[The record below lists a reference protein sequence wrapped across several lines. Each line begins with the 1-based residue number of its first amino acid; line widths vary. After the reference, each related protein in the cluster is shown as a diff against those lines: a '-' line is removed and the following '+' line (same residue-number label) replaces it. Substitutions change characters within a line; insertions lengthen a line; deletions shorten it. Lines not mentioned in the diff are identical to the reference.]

1 MKTVTDKTITLDVV
15 TSDTIATVKAKIQDK
30 EDIPPY
36 QQRLYW
42 GWGGYCFPIDYA
54 GKQLEDGRTLSDYN
68 IQNESTLLLIGHRGR
83 MQIFVKTL
91 TGKTITLDVQPSDSI
106 YYVKAKIQV
115 KDDDAIPPYQQRL
128 YYAGKQLEDGRTL
141 SDYNIQK
148 ESTLDLH
155 ARCYS
160 HSNELSHSRFVFIV
174 EQLQVLSKT
183 KFVTVEDDVR
193 VGIIY
198 TSLSTIHA
206 KRAELRTALTKAEE
220 LLLSLSESM
229 ADAAILGSRPCS
241 SCIFICSRFEPIVK
255 QLQVLNKSMCV
266 TVEDDERV
274 GKVCTSLGTIYAK
287 RAEFRTALCKAEE
300 LLAEKQMPS
309 SSKRR
314 RVN

>member
-1 MKTVTDKTITLDVV
+1 M
-15 TSDTIATVKAKIQDK
+15 
-30 EDIPPY
+30 
-36 QQRLYW
+36 
-42 GWGGYCFPIDYA
+42 
-54 GKQLEDGRTLSDYN
+54 
-68 IQNESTLLLIGHRGR
+68 
-83 MQIFVKTL
+83 
-91 TGKTITLDVQPSDSI
+91 
-106 YYVKAKIQV
+106 
-115 KDDDAIPPYQQRL
+115 KDDDTIPPYQQRL
-128 YYAGKQLEDGRTL
+128 YYAGKFLEDGRTL

-183 KFVTVEDDVR
+183 KFVTVEDDER

-198 TSLSTIHA
+198 MSLSTIHA

-255 QLQVLNKSMCV
+255 QLQVVNKSMRMCV

-274 GKVCTSLGTIYAK
+274 GKSVLLLVPFMLSGQSSRRCYVKQRSCWRRSKCLRLAK
-287 RAEFRTALCKAEE
+287 DEE
-300 LLAEKQMPS
+300 
-309 SSKRR
+309 
-314 RVN
+314 

>member
-1 MKTVTDKTITLDVV
+1 VTDKTITLDVV
-15 TSDTIATVKAKIQDK
+15 MSDTIANVKAKIQDK

-36 QQRLYW
+36 QQRLYTLSI
-42 GWGGYCFPIDYA
+42 G
-54 GKQLEDGRTLSDYN
+54 GKQLEDGCTLSDYN
-68 IQNESTLLLIGHRGR
+68 IQNEPTLLLLIGHRR
-83 MQIFVKTL
+83 RVQIFVKTL
-91 TGKTITLDVQPSDSI
+91 TGKTITLDVEPSDTI

-128 YYAGKQLEDGRTL
+128 YYAGKFLEDGHTL

-183 KFVTVEDDVR
+183 KFVTIEDDKR

-198 TSLSTIHA
+198 MSLSTIHA

-241 SCIFICSRFEPIVK
+241 SCIICSRFEPIVK
-255 QLQVLNKSMCV
+255 QLQVLKKSMCV
-266 TVEDDERV
+266 TVEDDKRV
-274 GKVCTSLGTIYAK
+274 GKVCTSLGTIFAK